1 MTIAFGA
8 PYLVLLWPKPG
19 KVLKQLESNS
29 GGIPRIMTKALLWKM
44 LVFSITPRG
53 IKRLMLD
60 RGCLDSIH
68 QNAAITTRRQRTAV
82 VQLHR
87 DRCNYNFCSLQSGH
101 VSYRVFFVQ
110 NNDEQE
116 MELPEAS
123 KLAAFLN
130 SKFFHE
136 AVTENRLAIPCGR
149 LEHSFRIED
158 DDLSYLVFVVIF
170 QHGVQKHQLSE
181 HELCQACDRLFSML
195 LLNNAIYV
203 AEKIAIMHS
212 INTATISTEFLRVI
226 EENHE
231 NIQHYQKSIEPQL
244 LEILREALMGGLS
257 QYFSLPMEVMP
268 RLMAVLESKDDS
280 VEPSERVICHGN
292 LTAEKCYFRKVRNG
306 ISSNRYQ
313 QVLVDISEWENV
325 HFGDVA
331 FDLSNLIISSAEPST
346 RRNKYMTKNAPD
358 HDNFQIFRSYYYS
371 RVDRRTTKF
380 NLAHLKRLFRKHHR
394 EVVLLGIEPLLEVL
408 SSDADNDVKIA
419 HSYRWESALE
429 DAFGFC
435 TQDYVSDDE
444 HCLFAN

>member
-1 MTIAFGA
+1 
-8 PYLVLLWPKPG
+8 
-19 KVLKQLESNS
+19 
-29 GGIPRIMTKALLWKM
+29 
-44 LVFSITPRG
+44 
-53 IKRLMLD
+53 
-60 RGCLDSIH
+60 
-68 QNAAITTRRQRTAV
+68 
-82 VQLHR
+82 
-87 DRCNYNFCSLQSGH
+87 
-101 VSYRVFFVQ
+101 
-110 NNDEQE
+110 

-123 KLAAFLN
+123 KLAAFFN

-136 AVTENRLAIPCGR
+136 TVTENRLAIPCGR

-181 HELCQACDRLFSML
+181 HELCQ
-195 LLNNAIYV
+195 V

-212 INTATISTEFLRVI
+212 TNTATMSTEFIRVI

-231 NIQHYQKSIEPQL
+231 NIRHYQKSIEPQL

-257 QYFSLPMEVMP
+257 QYFSLPTEVMP
-268 RLMAVLESKDDS
+268 RLMAVLESKHDS

-313 QVLVDISEWENV
+313 QELVDISEWENV

-346 RRNKYMTKNAPD
+346 RRNKYMTKNAPGN
-358 HDNFQIFRSYYYS
+358 DNFQIFRSYYYS
-371 RVDRRTTKF
+371 RVDRLTTKF

-394 EVVLLGIEPLLEVL
+394 EVVLLGIEQLLEVL
-408 SSDADNDVKIA
+408 SSDVDNDVKIA

-429 DAFGFC
+429 DAFSFC